1 MTIPTEPLY
10 IGGKHVYVK
19 FFGMPRNPGD
29 PQTVA
34 GTFTVTPD
42 ESLLVLDAL
51 IGPKGEPGQPA
62 PIIRPEWGSTITD
75 IADLPEDLEEADEG
89 RGWYIDGY
97 WHIWTGDG
105 WRVILGSLVGPP
117 GPTPNLTI
125 TAEQVEP
132 PDSGPYGAVE
142 VLESG
147 TDTNPFYHLK
157 IPGIVGPKGDNSRIT
172 ECEDVVG
179 TPQDGQTLVWDDAE
193 DAMVWGDFT
202 PYAAK
207 LTSIPEYAF
216 VPGTFTATT
225 TVIATQELPPNDVA
239 WYPDV
244 DGHLRW
250 NRGLLSSAQVEVE
263 VRIENSGV
271 GSPDTAAL
279 CGRALFD
286 PNTLDKVNIAHI
298 RPHFSNA
305 SDPSRSINSES
316 SVGRIPAGQAT
327 TVYVILRRVGG
338 GGSYVFA
345 QSGAHVLIRQQPV
358 S

>member
-10 IGGKHVYVK
+10 IGGKHVFVK

-51 IGPKGEPGQPA
+51 IGPQGNDGQPA

-75 IADLPEDLEEADEG
+75 PADLPEDLESADEG

-125 TAEQVEP
+125 TAEQIEA
-132 PDSGPYGAVE
+132 PDTGPYGAVE
-142 VLESG
+142 VSESG
-147 TDTNPFYHLK
+147 TDTNPYYHLK

-172 ECEDVVG
+172 ECEDVIG
-179 TPQDGQTLVWDDAE
+179 EPLDGQTLVWDDLQ
-193 DAMVWGDFT
+193 DGMVWGDFT

-207 LTSIPEYAF
+207 LLSVPESAF
-216 VPGTFTATT
+216 VAGVYSAARQ
-225 TVIATQELPPNDVA
+225 VIATLQIPPNDVA

-244 DGHLRW
+244 DGHILWWRD
-250 NRGLLSSAQVEVE
+250 GLSVAQVEVE

-279 CGRALFD
+279 CGKGLFD
-286 PNTLDKVNIAHI
+286 PSTLDAVTVSHI
-298 RPHFSNA
+298 RAHFSDT
-305 SDPSRSINSES
+305 SDPSRSVSPDS
-316 SVGRIPAGQAT
+316 SVGRIPSGQAT
-327 TVYVILRRVGG
+327 TLYVILHKLGG
-338 GGSYVFA
+338 FGNYGFA
-345 QSGAHVLIRQQPV
+345 QAGSHLLVRQQPV

>member
-1 MTIPTEPLY
+1 MPTEPLY
-10 IGGKHVYVK
+10 IGGKHVFVK
-19 FFGMPRNPGD
+19 FFGMPRNPDD

-51 IGPKGEPGQPA
+51 IGPQGIPGQPA

-75 IADLPEDLEEADEG
+75 PADLPEDLEESDEG
-89 RGWYIDGY
+89 RAWYIDGY

-125 TAEQVEP
+125 TAEQIEM
-132 PDSGPYGAVE
+132 PDSGPYGEIQVQ
-142 VLESG
+142 ESG
-147 TDTNPFYHLK
+147 TDTNPNYRLL
-157 IPGIVGPKGDNSRIT
+157 IPGIPGPKGDNSRIT
-172 ECEDVVG
+172 ECEDVIG
-179 TPQDGQTLVWDDAE
+179 TPLDGQTLVWSDDE
-193 DAMVWGDFT
+193 DAMTWGDFT

-216 VPGTFTATT
+216 VPGTFTATKQ
-225 TVIATQELPPNDVA
+225 VIATQEFGPNDVA

-244 DGHLRW
+244 EGHLRW

-286 PNTLDKVNIAHI
+286 PNTLDKVNIAHV
-298 RPHFSNA
+298 RPHFSDA
-305 SDPSRSINSES
+305 SDPSRSVSPES

-327 TVYVILRRVGG
+327 TMYVILRRVGG
-338 GGSYVFA
+338 LGAYVFA
-345 QSGAHVLIRQQPV
+345 QSGAHLLVRQQPV